1 MSFLRII
8 LSELRKTAT
17 LPGVWAGMAV
27 AVLGSVALTT
37 LNAVT
42 VRNAVTS
49 GRPEM
54 VADTSPFETAFAMM
68 PLGTVGAVVI
78 GVIAMSS
85 EYTAVRTD
93 AGGGRQ
99 ITTTLTAIPG
109 RLQLLSAKAIAV
121 VVLVTAIALVAVPL
135 SVLVANVII
144 GDAGTEIVSLDHAA
158 RRWAGG
164 ALYWILMGLIAFAIT
179 VLVRSGIIPLIIL
192 IANSSVVSFSLLLTN
207 LTPAAHWLPDM
218 AGRNLFGFPAD
229 SVVPGGL
236 EPLPG
241 AIVMA
246 GWTLALLL
254 IAGIVFRRRDA

>member
-1 MSFLRII
+1 MSLLRTA
-8 LSELRKTAT
+8 LTELRKAAT

-27 AVLGSVALTT
+27 AVLGSVALTI

-42 VRNAVTS
+42 VRSAVTS
-49 GRPEM
+49 GRPEL
-54 VADTSPFETAFAMM
+54 VADASPFETAFAMM

-78 GVIAMSS
+78 GVISMSS

-109 RLQLLSAKAIAV
+109 RLRLLSAKAIAV

-135 SVLVANVII
+135 SVLVAKVII
-144 GDAGTEIVSLDHAA
+144 GEAGTEIVSLDNAA

-164 ALYWILMGLIAFAIT
+164 ALYWILMGLLAFAIT
-179 VLVRSGIIPLIIL
+179 VLARSGIVPLIIL

-236 EPLPG
+236 DPIPG

-246 GWTLALLL
+246 GWTLALL
-254 IAGIVFRRRDA
+254 IVAGIVFRRRDA

>member
-1 MSFLRII
+1 MSFLRAI
-8 LSELRKTAT
+8 LTELSKTAT

-27 AVLGSVALTT
+27 AVIGSVALTI

-42 VRNAVTS
+42 VRSAVTS
-49 GRPEM
+49 GRPEL

-99 ITTTLTAIPG
+99 IATTLTALPG
-109 RLQLLSAKAIAV
+109 RLRLLTAKALSVFVLVATIAV
-121 VVLVTAIALVAVPL
+121 VAVPL
-135 SVLVANVII
+135 SVLVARVII
-144 GDAGTEIVSLDHAA
+144 GDAATELVTVGDAA

-164 ALYWILMGLIAFAIT
+164 ALYWVLMGLLAFAIT
-179 VLVRSGIIPLIIL
+179 VLARSGIIPLIVL

-207 LTPAAHWLPDM
+207 LTPIAHWLPDM

-229 SVVPGGL
+229 SVVAGGL
-236 EPLPG
+236 DPVPG
-241 AIVMA
+241 ALVMA

-254 IAGIVFRRRDA
+254 VAGVVFRRRDA

>member
-8 LSELRKTAT
+8 VTEVRKTVT
-17 LPGVWAGMAV
+17 LPGAWAGMAV
-27 AVLGSVALTT
+27 AVLGSVALTI

-42 VRNAVTS
+42 VRSAVTS
-49 GRPEM
+49 GRPEL

-109 RLQLLSAKAIAV
+109 RLRLLTAKALSVI
-121 VVLVTAIALVAVPL
+121 VLVVAIAIVAVPL
-135 SVLVANVII
+135 SVLVANLII
-144 GDAGTEIVSLDHAA
+144 GDAGTESVTVDHAV

-164 ALYWILMGLIAFAIT
+164 ALYWTLTGLIAFAIT
-179 VLVRSGIIPLIIL
+179 VLARSGIIPLIIL

-236 EPLPG
+236 EPIPG
-241 AIVMA
+241 AIVLA
-246 GWTLALLL
+246 GWTLALL
-254 IAGIVFRRRDA
+254 IVAAIVFRRRDA

>member
-1 MSFLRII
+1 MNLLRIT
-8 LSELRKTAT
+8 LTELRKTAA
-17 LPGVWAGMAV
+17 LPGARAGMAV
-27 AVLGSVALTT
+27 AVLGSVALTV

-42 VRNAVTS
+42 VRSAVTS
-49 GRPEM
+49 GHPER
-54 VADTSPFETAFAMM
+54 VADASPFETAFAMM

-109 RLQLLSAKAIAV
+109 RLRLLTAKALSV
-121 VVLVTAIALVAVPL
+121 MVLVATIALVTVPL

-144 GDAGTEIVSLDHAA
+144 GDAATEIVSLAHAV

-179 VLVRSGIIPLIIL
+179 VLARSGIIPLIIL
-192 IANSSVVSFSLLLTN
+192 IANSSVVSVSLLLTN

-236 EPLPG
+236 DPTPG

-246 GWTLALLL
+246 GWALALL
-254 IAGIVFRRRDA
+254 IVAGIVFRRRDA

>member
-1 MSFLRII
+1 MSFLRAT
-8 LSELRKTAT
+8 LTELRKTAT
-17 LPGVWAGMAV
+17 LPGAWAGMAV
-27 AVLGSVALTT
+27 AVFGSVALTV

-42 VRNAVTS
+42 VRSAVVS
-49 GRPEM
+49 GHPER

-99 ITTTLTAIPG
+99 ITTTLTAFPG
-109 RLQLLSAKAIAV
+109 RLRLLTGKALSV
-121 VVLVTAIALVAVPL
+121 VVLVTAMAAVAVPL

-144 GDAGTEIVSLDHAA
+144 GDAGTEIVSVDHAL

-164 ALYWILMGLIAFAIT
+164 ALYWILTGLIAFAIT
-179 VLVRSGIIPLIIL
+179 VLTRSGIIPLIIL

-236 EPLPG
+236 DPIPG
-241 AIVMA
+241 AIVM
-246 GWTLALLL
+246 GCWTLAAL
-254 IAGIVFRRRDA
+254 IVAGIVFRRRDA

>member
-1 MSFLRII
+1 MSFLRAI
-8 LSELRKTAT
+8 LTELRKTAT

-27 AVLGSVALTT
+27 AVLGSVALTI

-42 VRNAVTS
+42 VRGAVTS
-49 GRPEM
+49 GQPDR

-85 EYTAVRTD
+85 ECTAVRTD

-109 RLQLLSAKAIAV
+109 RLRLLTAKALSVI
-121 VVLVTAIALVAVPL
+121 VLVAAIALVAVPL
-135 SVLVANVII
+135 SVLVASLVI
-144 GDAGTEIVSLDHAA
+144 GDVGTEVVPVHHAV

-164 ALYWILMGLIAFAIT
+164 ALYWTLMGLIAFAIT
-179 VLVRSGIIPLIIL
+179 VLARSGIIPLIIL
-192 IANSSVVSFSLLLTN
+192 IANSSIVSFSLLLTN

-218 AGRNLFGFPAD
+218 AGRNLFGFPED

-241 AIVMA
+241 AIVM
-246 GWTLALLL
+246 GCWTLALL
-254 IAGIVFRRRDA
+254 IVAGAVFRRRDA